1 MTEKTPDA
9 PQERTT
15 EADLSPG
22 SRWHRWFDNRFRTPV
37 AVYGL
42 IVYSAL
48 ILVASDHGSA
58 TDLLMTAV
66 STLIVFYF
74 AHVFAHT
81 LADHGKHPLGLATR
95 HAFRDSL
102 GMLYAALPTT
112 VAMFIANAISG
123 DVEDVAD
130 AGMWTSVAM
139 LFILGLSAYT
149 RTHAP
154 IWLRLLGAFGTAML
168 GLLVVLLEYIL
179 H

>member
-1 MTEKTPDA
+1 MTETTPDA
-9 PQERTT
+9 PQDSAP
-15 EADLSPG
+15 EADVSPG
-22 SRWHRWFDNRFRTPV
+22 TGWHRWFDNRFRTPV

-48 ILVASDHGSA
+48 ILVASDHGTA
-58 TDLLMTAV
+58 ADLLVTSV
-66 STLIVFYF
+66 STLVVFYF

-81 LADHGKHPLGLATR
+81 LSDHGKHPLGAATR

-112 VAMFIANAISG
+112 VAMFIANATSG
-123 DVEDVAD
+123 DVDDVAD

-139 LFILGLSAYT
+139 LFVLGLSAYT
-149 RTHAP
+149 RTGAP
-154 IWLRLLGAFGTAML
+154 VWLRLLGAFGTAML
-168 GLLVVLLEYIL
+168 GLLVVLLEYVL